1 MQQISRSFSFRFIVS
16 CLFFYLFK
24 QPSAYFNRNSYNF
37 ANNFLDDDQGVS
49 YPTWLR
55 WTAWPGWMGEGRG
68 GVGIFTLVML
78 VFDAGRRAISISMRG
93 FLARAGEGAG
103 EGAEEVEV

>member
-24 QPSAYFNRNSYNF
+24 QPSAYFNRNPYNF

-68 GVGIFTLVML
+68 LPCVWFSHLLYIRLWRNL
-78 VFDAGRRAISISMRG
+78 
-93 FLARAGEGAG
+93 
-103 EGAEEVEV
+103 